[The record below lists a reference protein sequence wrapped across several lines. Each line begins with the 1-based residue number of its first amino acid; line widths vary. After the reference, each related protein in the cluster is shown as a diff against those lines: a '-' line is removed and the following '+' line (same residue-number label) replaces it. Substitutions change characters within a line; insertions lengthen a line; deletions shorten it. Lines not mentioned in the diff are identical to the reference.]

1 MKATHFIALAL
12 ASMCGLFGVVWL
24 YVALLPAG
32 FLDDEY
38 PRWAAKSEIL
48 QSCNLGDVV
57 ILGDSRAAID
67 VMPRA
72 MGIDSSN
79 LAVAGGTPVE
89 VMSVVNRMLA
99 CPHLPHTVVLSLSP
113 SHFIDRSTFWE
124 KSTRYHFV
132 TGAEL
137 EDLLHASEATG
148 DWSFFPSG
156 PPDFLPPRVRIWM
169 HAHYFP
175 SLYFAALVERF
186 GFTSYWRN
194 ENFRREVLA
203 DRGQYFF
210 VNSGRGDQIGPEG
223 YMRSF
228 WAAPILDLYF
238 SKVLRVLTERGIKVH
253 FVAMPYND
261 VTAARLNPAL
271 MAEFQA
277 YLQGYS
283 QEYPGFDIL
292 GTLAPAWPN
301 VLIND
306 QLLHLNRRSAPIYSA
321 QLAACLNEQS
331 SGQKEGAAC
340 QNLGSRPDIE

>member
-1 MKATHFIALAL
+1 
-12 ASMCGLFGVVWL
+12 
-24 YVALLPAG
+24 
-32 FLDDEY
+32 
-38 PRWAAKSEIL
+38 
-48 QSCNLGDVV
+48 
-57 ILGDSRAAID
+57 
-67 VMPRA
+67 
-72 MGIDSSN
+72 
-79 LAVAGGTPVE
+79 
-89 VMSVVNRMLA
+89 
-99 CPHLPHTVVLSLSP
+99 
-113 SHFIDRSTFWE
+113 
-124 KSTRYHFV
+124 
-132 TGAEL
+132 
-137 EDLLHASEATG
+137 
-148 DWSFFPSG
+148 
-156 PPDFLPPRVRIWM
+156 
-169 HAHYFP
+169 
-175 SLYFAALVERF
+175 
-186 GFTSYWRN
+186 
-194 ENFRREVLA
+194 
-203 DRGQYFF
+203 
-210 VNSGRGDQIGPEG
+210 
-223 YMRSF
+223 MRSF